1 MARYNTTIGFAQTTG
16 ATTVTSPDI
25 GRLITLTG
33 TPPFTVTLP
42 NPDQFIGTPQTF
54 FNATGGVVTFSTPS
68 GVFQGPGSTG
78 TSTQT
83 FPNTGTITLIPNGT
97 NYIVTSSLNT
107 FVDTL
112 TSNQATFN
120 LVNSTVQTVNAF
132 GAASTISIGANSG
145 TVTINNDTVATSRT
159 SLTLFNTTA
168 TTVNA
173 FQAAD
178 TIVMGSNSVS
188 AQFEIRSTKPSTSTT
203 SAALVVAGGI
213 ATTGDIRCASIIA
226 GGSQLTTVGKAIAM
240 ALVFGG

>member
-1 MARYNTTIGFAQTTG
+1 MARYNTTVGFAQSTG
-16 ATTVTSPDI
+16 TATISSPDI
-25 GRLITLTG
+25 GRLVTLTG
-33 TPPFTVTLP
+33 AAPYTVTLP

-54 FNATGGVVTFSTPS
+54 FNTTGGTVTFSTPS

-97 NYIVTSSLNT
+97 NYIVTSSVNT

-112 TSNQATFN
+112 ISSQTSFD
-120 LVNSTVQTVNAF
+120 LINSTVQTVNAF
-132 GAASTISIGANSG
+132 GGASTISIGANSG
-145 TVTINNDTVATSRT
+145 TLTINNDTVATSRT

-178 TIVMGSNSVS
+178 SIIMGNNSVS

-213 ATTGDIRCASIIA
+213 STTGDIRCASIIA